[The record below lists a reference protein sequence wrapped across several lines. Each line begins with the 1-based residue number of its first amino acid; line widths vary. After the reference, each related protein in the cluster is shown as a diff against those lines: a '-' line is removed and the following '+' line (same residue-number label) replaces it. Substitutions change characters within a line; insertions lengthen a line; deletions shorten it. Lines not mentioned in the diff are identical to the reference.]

1 VSSPANPTKEAL
13 RQQLRNEASRHDHAE
28 QARESSRIRAQIA
41 AQAIWKSAKSILFFW
56 PMPGEPD
63 LLALCDEALRS
74 GKIVAF
80 PKFVSSLSTSAK
92 AAEDCRTPK
101 ASPLRGASDPRASV
115 LDCGSPLPLSGE
127 GAYIAVQV
135 SDLKR
140 DMVLGQFGIP
150 EPASN
155 PSQSTL
161 NVLDLI
167 FVPGIGFT
175 FAGARLGRGKGYY
188 DRLLSTISGIR
199 CGVAFDWQIVADLP
213 CEAHDIRLDCVVTP
227 SQWRNITDQPVK

>member
-1 VSSPANPTKEAL
+1 MASTRQRRGEEIVQVSSPAPPTKEAL
-13 RQQLRNEASRHDHAE
+13 RNQLRQQASKHEPEERR
-28 QARESSRIRAQIA
+28 RESARICAQITT
-41 AQAIWKSAKSILFFW
+41 QPIWKSAKSILFFW

-80 PKFVSSLSTSAK
+80 PKFVLTSS
-92 AAEDCRTPK
+92 P
-101 ASPLRGASDPRASV
+101 SPHDEGVGRGSGRGAGFQFPGA
-115 LDCGSPLPLSGE
+115 
-127 GAYIAVQV
+127 GAYCAVQV
-135 SDLKR
+135 SDLKH
-140 DMVLGQFGIP
+140 DLAPGQFGIP
-150 EPASN
+150 EPASSS
-155 PSQSTL
+155 PPRTL

-199 CGVAFDWQIVADLP
+199 CGVAFDWQIVAELP
-213 CEAHDIRLDCVVTP
+213 TETHDIRLDCVVTP